1 MVGGPVAG
9 SILSSPEEWGYRWML
24 RIIST
29 ISTPSA
35 AFIQFVDPS
44 TASLLN
50 WIDSILEQDPKDL
63 RTVIR
68 SFRSFQSHT
77 LIFHSSSHS
86 STMLPILWWFS
97 GFFEDFLDPP
107 GSSFLLSTSFQDSFL
122 SLSLYLSLSLSL
134 SLSLFIDL
142 SIYLSICLSNLHL

>member
-134 SLSLFIDL
+134 SLFIDL